1 MCTLKLQF
9 TILNIQVRSD
19 RPALLPCRIRLVCY
33 AQDELLHLLELL
45 LKYKENLTGVHY
57 NIVTM
62 AWTVSHETSH
72 IIG

>member
-45 LKYKENLTGVHY
+45 FKVQRKFDRCTLQYSDDG
-57 NIVTM
+57 M
-62 AWTVSHETSH
+62 DSQS
-72 IIG
+72 